1 MAYPRMT
8 DQQRRHWR
16 LDRDHTLKF
25 GDEGWMVAHRGWV
38 VTQIERLPAPAA
50 PPASAGFPAPA

>member
-1 MAYPRMT
+1 MT